1 MAQSGSTKVATMN
14 AKSKQQEQD
23 IGGCGDHAVVLG
35 AGLAGL
41 ATAGALAQRFPQVT
55 IVERD
60 ALPVTGRHRTGVPQG
75 RHAHH
80 LMPSGLTGLN
90 ELFPGIVDDLQ
101 AHGAHI
107 IPVSEVPF
115 YLGGGRLRLDEDG
128 LRICGA
134 TRPLIEA
141 VVRDRVHALPGVR
154 FVERCDVT
162 GVITTQDRT
171 RVTGVRLRSRT
182 DPSGHEAMAADLV
195 VDTTGRGSRSPRWL
209 ADLGYAVPD
218 EERMRVDV
226 HYSTRLFHREPEDL
240 GGCRHVIVGIPP
252 GSRRGGL
259 TLAVEGDRWLVTL
272 VGFLGERPPTDLDG
286 FIAYTRTLWSGEL
299 HEVVSHATPIGEGAT
314 GVFHEYVRHRYDKLA
329 QFPDRYVVSG
339 DALCS
344 LSPVYA
350 QGMSIAI
357 SEAQTLGRILDRHK
371 LDRVGKRFF
380 RQTRH
385 LVDNAWTLATGA
397 DLAHPKA
404 QGPRP
409 ASWRLINAYINRL
422 LPAAHRDPLVANTFL
437 KVNTFVAPPL
447 HLFKPRILARVLHQ
461 SRHPARAVPPEPDAD
476 ESRPAIVN
484 QHRNVSLDTGADM
497 G

>member
-1 MAQSGSTKVATMN
+1 MATVN
-14 AKSKQQEQD
+14 AKSKQQEM
-23 IGGCGDHAVVLG
+23 GGCGDHAVVLG

-41 ATAGALAQRFPQVT
+41 ATAGALAQRFPRVT

-60 ALPVTGRHRTGVPQG
+60 ALPVAGRHRTGVPQG

-115 YLGGGRLRLDEDG
+115 YLGGGRLCLDEDG

-134 TRPLIEA
+134 TRPLVEA

-154 FVERCDVT
+154 FVERCDVA
-162 GVITTQDRT
+162 GVVTTQDRT

-209 ADLGYAVPD
+209 ADLGYAVPVED
-218 EERMRVDV
+218 RMRVDV
-226 HYSTRLFHREPEDL
+226 HYSTRLFHRDPEDL

-252 GSRRGGL
+252 GGRRGGL

-286 FIAYTRTLWSGEL
+286 FVAYARTLWSGEL
-299 HEVVSHATPIGEGAT
+299 HELVSHATPIGEAAT
-314 GVFHEYVRHRYDKLA
+314 GVFHEYVRRRYDKLA

-339 DALCS
+339 DAVCS

-380 RQTRH
+380 RKTRQI
-385 LVDNAWTLATGA
+385 VDSAWTLATGA

-409 ASWRLINAYINRL
+409 ASWRLINAYLNRL

-461 SRHPARAVPPEPDAD
+461 SRHPARTVPPEPDTGRVAPCNSEPAQEYVPRQRRGHGMAD
-476 ESRPAIVN
+476 SEVRV
-484 QHRNVSLDTGADM
+484 
-497 G
+497 